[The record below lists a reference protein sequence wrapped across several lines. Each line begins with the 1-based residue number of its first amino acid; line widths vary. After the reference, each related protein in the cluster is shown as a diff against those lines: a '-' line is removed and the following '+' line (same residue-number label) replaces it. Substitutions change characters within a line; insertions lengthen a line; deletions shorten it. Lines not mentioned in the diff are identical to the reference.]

1 MLRSRESSQ
10 KAPRQTKNIRHQR
23 RRASS
28 SMVPTKEE
36 AAVTAGLVARGGGVE
51 DINVAPD
58 LSGPGDTPLIAC

>member
-1 MLRSRESSQ
+1 
-10 KAPRQTKNIRHQR
+10 
-23 RRASS
+23 
-28 SMVPTKEE
+28 MVPTKEE